1 MTESGEFVLDLR
13 VYYEDTDA
21 GGVVYHSNYLNF
33 MERARTEWL
42 RSLGFEQDQ
51 LRAQYGLVFAVS
63 RVEVKFLRPAR
74 FNDAL
79 QVSARLTQLGRAS
92 LSMSQEVRRGTEV
105 LCRAEVKIA
114 SIEIN
119 QFKPAPIPRAILAE
133 LPHAD

>member
-1 MTESGEFVLDLR
+1 MTESREFVLDLR

-51 LRAQYGLVFAVS
+51 LREQYGVVFAVS
-63 RVEVKFLRPAR
+63 SVQVKFLRPAR

-79 QVSARLTQLGRAS
+79 QVSARLIQLGRAS
-92 LSMSQEVRRGTEV
+92 LSMSQEVRRGAEV

-119 QFKPAPIPRAILAE
+119 QFKPAPIPQAILTE